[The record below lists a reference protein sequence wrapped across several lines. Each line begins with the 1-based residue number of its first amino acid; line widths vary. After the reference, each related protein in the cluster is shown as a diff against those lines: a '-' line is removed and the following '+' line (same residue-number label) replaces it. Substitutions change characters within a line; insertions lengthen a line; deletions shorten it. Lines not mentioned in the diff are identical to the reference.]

1 MRIGFVVNSM
11 AGELADYTTTHLA
24 FEAHRRGSDVYYI
37 QVDDFTYGADE
48 KLHAWAMCPAS
59 DTRYDG
65 VEHLLRDL
73 QTTGTE
79 SRRID
84 IADLDVL
91 FLRNDPAQDQLK
103 RPWAR
108 LAGINFGR
116 LAIGQGSIVVNDP
129 DGLNRAINK
138 AYLEQ
143 FPQNVR
149 PRSLI
154 SRSRSDIL
162 AFARDIGWPIVVKPL
177 TGSAGRNVFLVRKED
192 SANLNQ
198 MIEAVLQDGYVLA
211 QEYLPEV
218 EQGDTRLFLMNG
230 QVLREGDHI
239 AALRRIPQGGDVRTN
254 VTVGARIA
262 RAPITDDLLAIA
274 AVFEPGLRRDG
285 MFLVGLDIAGT
296 KVMEINAFT
305 PGGLYGA
312 GKVNGIDFMPTV
324 IDALERKLDYKR
336 KHPEATSNA
345 RLAIL

>member
-1 MRIGFVVNSM
+1 VVNSV
-11 AGELADYTTTHLA
+11 AGELADYTTTRLA
-24 FEAHRRGSDVYYI
+24 FEAHRRGSDIYYI
-37 QVDDFTYGADE
+37 QVDDFTYGSDE
-48 KLHAWAMCPAS
+48 KLHAWAICPAP
-59 DTRYDG
+59 DTRYEG

-73 QTTGTE
+73 QTAGTGN
-79 SRRID
+79 RRID
-84 IADLDVL
+84 IAELDVL

-143 FPQNVR
+143 FPQKFR
-149 PRSLI
+149 PRSVI

-162 AFARDIGWPIVVKPL
+162 AFARDIGWPIIIKPL
-177 TGSAGRNVFLVRKED
+177 TGSAGRNVFLVREED

-211 QEYLPEV
+211 QEYLPEI
-218 EQGDTRLFLMNG
+218 EQGDTRLFMMNG
-230 QVLREGDHI
+230 QVLRRDGKI
-239 AALRRIPQGGDVRTN
+239 AALRRISQGGDVRTN
-254 VTVGARIA
+254 ITVGAQIA
-262 RAPITDDLLAIA
+262 EPLITDELLAIA
-274 AVFEPGLRRDG
+274 EAFGPSLTRDG

-296 KVMEINAFT
+296 KVMEINALT

-312 GKVNGIDFMPTV
+312 GKVNGVDFMPTV
-324 IDALERKLDYKR
+324 IDALERKLDYR
-336 KHPEATSNA
+336 GKHPEAISNA
-345 RLAIL
+345 RLATL